1 MSITFSLEESK
12 ELTQRFL
19 KASGKSTME
28 ELLALWEEEIIEI
41 EAKIE
46 NYGNFAIRDGK
57 VLPLDLYGTYAD
69 GKFKDIDMILG
80 ALKVIG

>member
-1 MSITFSLEESK
+1 MSITFCLEESK

-41 EAKIE
+41 EAK
-46 NYGNFAIRDGK
+46 N
-57 VLPLDLYGTYAD
+57 
-69 GKFKDIDMILG
+69 
-80 ALKVIG
+80 